1 MSPTEEITVRSA
13 VPASARVEFISR
25 YKGLPATLVVLIH
38 TGITYGGI
46 GSWDFVESHEV
57 LWLKVLTTCI
67 NCNYGPLWFVEAL
80 FLFSLVYVALK
91 LVRRSRGRTLFAPGF
106 PSRAMIFTYIL
117 AAAALGFAARL
128 VFPIGW
134 IFHNLQLGFFPMYII
149 LFAAGMHSLP
159 LHPALK
165 WIMLS
170 VSGVCLPWARN
181 PGTQKGSG
189 SLPCIVGPT
198 KGVLSCLYG
207 GLSCCRRVS
216 MPAWPHGRRSSRAG
230 SLSSAEN
237 AWQLPVCG

>member
-1 MSPTEEITVRSA
+1 MSPTEEITVRPA
-13 VPASARVEFISR
+13 VPVSARVEFISR

-67 NCNYGPLWFVEAL
+67 NCNYGPLWFVKAL

-117 AAAALGFAARL
+117 AAAALRFAARL

-149 LFAAGMHSLP
+149 LFAAGIKAGEEEWLERIADVRIAPWMHSLP

-170 VSGVCLPWARN
+170 VSGVCLPWARA
-181 PGTQKGSG
+181 PWHSERFRE
-189 SLPCIVGPT
+189 SAV
-198 KGVLSCLYG
+198 Y
-207 GLSCCRRVS
+207 CR
-216 MPAWPHGRRSSRAG
+216 PDKRSS
-230 SLSSAEN
+230 
-237 AWQLPVCG
+237 